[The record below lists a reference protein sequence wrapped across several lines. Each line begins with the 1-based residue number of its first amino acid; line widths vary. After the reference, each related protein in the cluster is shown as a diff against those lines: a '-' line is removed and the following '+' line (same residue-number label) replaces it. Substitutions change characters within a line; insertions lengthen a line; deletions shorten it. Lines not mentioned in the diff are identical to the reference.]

1 MDNFNNYNY
10 DDNAIERKIDLS
22 AQMTRVF
29 GWMFIGL
36 LITGFTAMFTATSEA
51 MLRMIFTG
59 RFTFFILLIL
69 ELVFVVF
76 ISRRALE
83 MDYGVAAA
91 AFVIYSVLNGITLSV
106 LFLVYTLSSI
116 YLAFFMTAAF
126 FGFMCIYGLV
136 TKTDLTSLGSF
147 LFMGL
152 IGLIIVSVVNYF
164 FNSSAV
170 EWIVSIAGVAIF
182 LGLTAYDSQKI
193 KEISLYY
200 TGTEKERNIAI
211 VGALILYLDFVN
223 LFLYVLRILG
233 KRK

>member
-76 ISRRALE
+76 ISRRRSEEHTSELQSQFHLVCRLLLE
-83 MDYGVAAA
+83 KKNVIG
-91 AFVIYSVLNGITLSV
+91 FVFGLYIKFDILSVLYDCCFLRFYVHIRSCYKNRFNFLR
-106 LFLVYTLSSI
+106 LFLVYGI
-116 YLAFFMTAAF
+116 
-126 FGFMCIYGLV
+126 
-136 TKTDLTSLGSF
+136 
-147 LFMGL
+147 
-152 IGLIIVSVVNYF
+152 N
-164 FNSSAV
+164 
-170 EWIVSIAGVAIF
+170 W
-182 LGLTAYDSQKI
+182 AYYCFCS
-193 KEISLYY
+193 
-200 TGTEKERNIAI
+200 
-211 VGALILYLDFVN
+211 
-223 LFLYVLRILG
+223 
-233 KRK
+233 